1 MRHSPK
7 PVLFLILAVVLAGCG
22 GGSRSPTSHGFGTA
36 SFTVEWPSRSSRLAV
51 AESVRIII
59 RDGGTV
65 IANQVLNRSGVEV
78 VSTLRIEPIPA
89 GDFVV
94 VATAYSQLGGSGAP
108 EGQGSAPIS
117 IQSGATRSMTLSAA
131 ATLDH
136 IELSADKTSI
146 AVNGTA
152 NLVATPKSSSDAI
165 VFVPTGSL
173 EWESLNAP
181 IASVDSAGIVTG
193 LTKGIADIKV
203 TENGAGLNAT
213 VQIIV
218 SGSAWTVMVYM
229 AADND
234 LEQYAIEDMNEMET
248 VGSTSSVSVVTQ
260 TDRSPGYDTSNGNW
274 NGTRRYYITK
284 DTDRS
289 IVHSQMLADLGNL
302 DMAAP
307 STLTNFV
314 NWATQNYPAERYL
327 LVLWDHGRGW
337 WTRTYALQS
346 VRRQVKA
353 IFIDDSSANEMSL
366 AGLTQALEQ
375 SPRTDVILFDAC
387 LMGMIEVAYSIRNCA
402 DVMVASEENIPVYG
416 QEYGSLLSDI
426 TSNPDI
432 SSADLGRAMV
442 DDYINSYAGQ
452 YAGTF
457 TLSAVNLLL
466 LDDLVSATDQLAG
479 EIIANMSEVRTG
491 VESAQSD
498 AQRYDHDSGEYR
510 YYKDLYDFAR
520 LVDGNVGNPAVRSAA
535 QNVMSRVDDAVI
547 YQRHYGTQVSA
558 SRGVA
563 IYLPN
568 SGEMLSMYDNLDFSA
583 ATRWN
588 ELIRAY

>member
-22 GGSRSPTSHGFGTA
+22 GGSRSPISHGFGTA

-78 VSTLRIEPIPA
+78 ASTLRIEPIPA
-89 GDFVV
+89 GDFIVI
-94 VATAYSQLGGSGAP
+94 AAAYSQLGGTGTP
-108 EGQGSAPIS
+108 EGVASVPLS

-146 AVNGTA
+146 PVNGTA
-152 NLVATPKSSSDAI
+152 NLVATPRSSSDAI
-165 VFVPTGSL
+165 VFVATGSL

-181 IASVDSAGIVTG
+181 VASVDSAGVVTG

-203 TENGAGLNAT
+203 TESGSGQNAT
-213 VQIIV
+213 MQIIV

-229 AADND
+229 AADNN
-234 LEQYAIEDMNEMET
+234 LEVNAIEDINEMET

-260 TDRSPGYDTSNGNW
+260 IDRSSSFDTSNGNW
-274 NGTRRYYITK
+274 NGARRYYVTK
-284 DTDRS
+284 DADTS
-289 IVHSQMLADLGNL
+289 IIHSQMLADLGNL

-307 STLTNFV
+307 STLASFV
-314 NWATQNYPAERYL
+314 NWATQNYPAEHYL

-337 WTRTYALQS
+337 RNRTYALQS
-346 VRRQVKA
+346 VQRQVKA
-353 IFIDDSSANEMSL
+353 IFIDDSSDNEMTL
-366 AGLTQALEQ
+366 GGLTQALEQ
-375 SPRTDVILFDAC
+375 SPHMDAILFDAC

-402 DVMVASEENIPVYG
+402 DVMVASEENVPVFGQAYG
-416 QEYGSLLSDI
+416 PLLSDI
-426 TSNPDI
+426 ASNPDI
-432 SSADLGRAMV
+432 SSDDLGRAMV
-442 DDYINSYAGQ
+442 DDYINFYAGS

-457 TLSAVNLLL
+457 TMSAVNLLL

-491 VESAQSD
+491 VESAQLD
-498 AQRYDHDSGEYR
+498 AQHYDHDSGEYR

-520 LVDGNVGNPAVRSAA
+520 LVDGNVGNPAVKSAA
-535 QNVMSRVDDAVI
+535 QNVMSKVDDAVI
-547 YQRHYGTQVSA
+547 YQRHYGAEVSA

-563 IYLPN
+563 IYLPDPGN
-568 SGEMLSMYDNLDFSA
+568 MLNMYDSLDFSA

-588 ELIRAY
+588 EMIRTY